1 MSDSAW
7 NGIAKMWIICL
18 CSLRITTLWGRSVD
32 RWHSVKYF
40 PANLTAT
47 AADDISVFFTK
58 RLHLEFMIKREM
70 NTLEQILAFLLELTL
85 KKKLNF
91 AEPCKFLHPIE
102 VSVNI
107 TLPFTEFTFPSQS
120 DDVHR
125 LAWIQSSKSLI
136 NIPCGPLVYWDGNF
150 IMEGYQVCQP

>member
-1 MSDSAW
+1 MSDSAL

-18 CSLRITTLWGRSVD
+18 WSLRITTLWGRSVD

-85 KKKLNF
+85 KKIIKLCWTLQIPPPYWSLCEHNTALHRIHISLSIWWCPQTCLDPVIQVF
-91 AEPCKFLHPIE
+91 NKYPLWSPCL
-102 VSVNI
+102 
-107 TLPFTEFTFPSQS
+107 L
-120 DDVHR
+120 R
-125 LAWIQSSKSLI
+125 W
-136 NIPCGPLVYWDGNF
+136 
-150 IMEGYQVCQP
+150 